1 MRVLLP
7 LAVAGLLAAPAPAKA
22 APHVKSV
29 AEKKAQLSKLMAEEK
44 QVAEKTA
51 ELKQLKQK
59 EGELKEKEEKLEKL
73 KKKEE
78 LVKKL
83 KEKEA
88 ELAKVEKEEQL
99 VKTLVE
105 KKAEL
110 KELQAEKAQLEAVEA
125 KKQSPKEEMKVVAQ
139 AEKAKPAAVK
149 EVTAKEATKAV
160 SEEEA
165 ADRLMK
171 SLGAITALK
180 DTFKQDEQFGGAMGN
195 ELANGNAIW
204 GSISKLMAAAKSKKS
219 GKDLESAMNDFSK
232 SMNSTLHA
240 IDTKDTIQS
249 EEYVLGLLA
258 HHRHNATEQ
267 RRILGNFTSLHTV
280 QELLAESPPPADLSV
295 EFANMLDKE
304 HPAAKKITAFLQ
316 RLD

>member
-1 MRVLLP
+1 MSLVMRVLLP
-7 LAVAGLLAAPAPAKA
+7 LAVAGLLSAPAPAKA
-22 APHVKSV
+22 EPHVK
-29 AEKKAQLSKLMAEEK
+29 QL
-44 QVAEKTA
+44 AEKTK
-51 ELKQLKQK
+51 ELKVLKKK
-59 EGELKEKEEKLEKL
+59 EAELEKL

-99 VKTLVE
+99 LKTLEE
-105 KKAEL
+105 KKVEL
-110 KELQAEKAQLEAVEA
+110 KELKEEKAQLEKLEA
-125 KKQSPKEEMKVVAQ
+125 KKESPKEEMKVVAN
-139 AEKAKPAAVK
+139 AEKAKPAPVK
-149 EVTAKEATKAV
+149 EVTAKEATKALT
-160 SEEEA
+160 EEEA
-165 ADRLMK
+165 ADRLLK
-171 SLGAITALK
+171 SLGAIKMLK
-180 DTFKQDEQFGGAMGN
+180 DTFKQDAQFGGAMGN

-204 GSISKLMAAAKSKKS
+204 GSIEKLMTAAKTKKNA
-219 GKDLESAMNDFSK
+219 KDLEGAMNEFSK

-240 IDTKDTIQS
+240 IDAKDQIQS
-249 EEYVLGLLA
+249 EEYVLGLPA

-280 QELLAESPPPADLSV
+280 QELLAEQPPPADLSV

-304 HPAAKKITAFLQ
+304 HPAAKTITAFLQ

>member
-7 LAVAGLLAAPAPAKA
+7 LAVAGLFSAPAPAKA
-22 APHVKSV
+22 EPHVKSIS
-29 AEKKAQLSKLMAEEK
+29 EKKAQLSHLMAEEK
-44 QVAEKTA
+44 KVAEKTQ
-51 ELKQLKQK
+51 ELK
-59 EGELKEKEEKLEKL
+59 KL

-88 ELAKVEKEEQL
+88 QLAKVEKEEQL
-99 VKTLVE
+99 LKTLEE
-105 KKAEL
+105 KKVEL
-110 KELQAEKAQLEAVEA
+110 KELKEEKAQLEKLEA
-125 KKQSPKEEMKVVAQ
+125 KKQSPKEEMKVVAN
-139 AEKAKPAAVK
+139 AEKAKPAPVK

-160 SEEEA
+160 TEEEA
-165 ADRLMK
+165 ADRLLK
-171 SLGAITALK
+171 SLGAIKMLK

-195 ELANGNAIW
+195 ELANGNQIW
-204 GSISKLMAAAKSKKS
+204 GSIEKLMTAAKTKKN
-219 GKDLESAMNDFSK
+219 GKDLEGAMNEFSK
-232 SMNSTLHA
+232 SMATTLHK
-240 IDTKDTIQS
+240 IDQKDEIQS

-258 HHRHNATEQ
+258 HHRQNATEQ

-280 QELLAESPPPADLSV
+280 QELLAEQPPPADLSV